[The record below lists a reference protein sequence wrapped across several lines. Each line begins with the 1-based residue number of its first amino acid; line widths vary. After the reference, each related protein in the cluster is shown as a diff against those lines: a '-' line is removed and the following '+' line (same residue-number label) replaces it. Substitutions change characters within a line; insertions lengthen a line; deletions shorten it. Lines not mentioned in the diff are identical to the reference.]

1 MSNSLDRKTD
11 IRNIGTGQKN
21 SDKGKIISDKIDYG
35 IMAVGIAHDLNSILS
50 TISGYAE
57 MLQED
62 LPKDSQLTE
71 KTAKILSAVS
81 KARSLTDQILDFRKH
96 TGQEKI
102 SVNINMILE
111 ETLDFIKPALPSNI
125 KISSD
130 IPGMSISVHADST
143 QLFRMF
149 LNLITNAVH
158 SMEELGGTLYAGVKV
173 LDRDKVKSLIK
184 RDIVA
189 DNYVIVTFKDTG
201 YGMDGSLIRR
211 IFDPFFTTREAG
223 EGTGLGL
230 SVVKGIVTEMD
241 GEIVV
246 SSKENEGS
254 VFDIYLPVSKE
265 IED

>member
-1 MSNSLDRKTD
+1 LDRKAD
-11 IRNIGTGQKN
+11 ISNIGSGQKT
-21 SDKGKIISDKIDYG
+21 SASGKIISDKIEYG
-35 IMAVGIAHDLNSILS
+35 IMAVGIAHDLNSILA

-71 KTAKILSAVS
+71 KTAKILTAVS

-96 TGQEKI
+96 ADQEEI
-102 SVNINMILE
+102 SVNINQILE
-111 ETLDFIKPALPSNI
+111 ETLDFIKPALPPNI
-125 KISSD
+125 KIDSD
-130 IPGMSISVHADST
+130 IPVISISVHADPT

-149 LNLITNAVH
+149 LNLITNAIH
-158 SMEELGGTLYAGVKV
+158 SMEETGGTLYAGVKV
-173 LDRDKVKSLIK
+173 LDGGKVTPLIK

-201 YGMDGSLIRR
+201 SGMDGSLLER

-254 VFDIYLPVSKE
+254 VFDIYLPVSNE
-265 IED
+265 LNG